1 MRGLFLQLLR
11 QVVLDKPDLLALLN
25 PFKEGRL
32 LVTGTFDTT
41 QAMLLALNDLI
52 AEGAFRP
59 VIDRSYPLEQI
70 RDAHAYVDT
79 KRKRGSVVVTV

>member
-1 MRGLFLQLLR
+1 M
-11 QVVLDKPDLLALLN
+11 N
-25 PFKEGRL
+25 PFKGGRRF
-32 LVTGTFDTT
+32 VTGTFNTT

-52 AEGAFRP
+52 ADGAFRP
-59 VIDRSYPLEQI
+59 VIDRSYPIEQI